1 MDIKLI
7 AFYIMCV
14 INLFLLLKVMKY
26 KMQINEMEYD
36 LKRTIKGMS
45 SMMAKILLEKN
56 ENLDEAI
63 DEFHEKLKEVKER
76 EKYE

>member
-14 INLFLLLKVMKY
+14 INIFLLLKVMKY
-26 KMQINEMEYD
+26 KMQINEMEYN
-36 LKRTIKGMS
+36 LKRTIMS
-45 SMMAKILLEKN
+45 MSKVMAKILMDKN
-56 ENLDEAI
+56 DNLDEAI
-63 DEFHEKLKEVKER
+63 DEFHKKIKEVKER